1 MTLRVQVQQTWQRMS
16 SRERRIFR
24 SYGKGSPDAGLR
36 VRCKIILG
44 LIRGNSPAM
53 VIRSGLASSSL
64 VYDVM
69 HRFIEDSLSGLVD
82 RREDNGE
89 PKVTEEYEQELLSV
103 VPSSPREYRYRRP
116 TWTQELLIL
125 VLQERTGIRIS
136 RATMSRLLKRLKIR
150 LGRPKPIVGCPWKKR
165 RRLKRL
171 REIRKVIET
180 LPHDEVVLYVDEVDI
195 HLNPK
200 IGPDWMLRGTQ
211 KTVLTP
217 GKNQKRYLAGA
228 LNARTG
234 RITWVEADR
243 KNSQLFILQLWQ
255 LVGRDYPQ
263 AKRIHLILDNYRIH
277 SSLQVKAALARLN
290 GRVVLHFL
298 PPYCPDHNRIER
310 VWLDLHAN
318 VTRNHRCRSMK
329 ELMKEVYHWLKKRD
343 RSLQLQYSLRT
354 ATCRLLE
361 SRKAI

>member
-1 MTLRVQVQQTWQRMS
+1 MNLRDQVQRTWQQLSR
-16 SRERRIFR
+16 RERKIIRTYAR
-24 SYGKGSPDAGLR
+24 GSPDAGLR
-36 VRCKIILG
+36 LRCKIVLAVV
-44 LIRGNSPAM
+44 RGSSPTDLT
-53 VIRSGLASSSL
+53 RSRMAAPSL
-64 VYDVM
+64 VYNVM
-69 HRFIEDSLSGLVD
+69 HRFIDQALLGLAD

-89 PKVTEEYEQELLSV
+89 TKVTEEYEAELFTV
-103 VPSSPREYRYRRP
+103 VPGSPRKHGYRRP

-125 VLQERTGIRIS
+125 VLHKRTGIRIS
-136 RATMSRLLKRLKIR
+136 RTTMSRLLKRLQIR

-165 RRLKRL
+165 RRMKRL
-171 REIRKVIET
+171 REIRALIAT
-180 LPHDEVVLYVDEVDI
+180 LPKDEVILYLDEVDI

-234 RITWVEADR
+234 RLTWVEADR

-277 SSLQVKAALARLN
+277 SSLQTQAALARLD

-310 VWLDLHAN
+310 VWRDLHEN
-318 VTRNHRCRSMK
+318 VTRNHQCRTMK
-329 ELMKEVYHWLKKRD
+329 ELMTEVYHWLKKKD
-343 RSLQLQYSLRT
+343 RQLQRQY
-354 ATCRLLE
+354 AQK
-361 SRKAI
+361 KAA

>member
-1 MTLRVQVQQTWQRMS
+1 MQLRVQVQQTWQKLS
-16 SRERRIFR
+16 SRERKIIR

-36 VRCKIILG
+36 VRCKIVLA
-44 LIRGNSPAM
+44 LVRGSSPTE
-53 VIRSGLASSSL
+53 VIHSRMAASSL
-64 VYDVM
+64 VYNVM
-69 HRFIEDSLSGLVD
+69 HRFIDQALLGLAD

-89 PKVTEEYEQELLSV
+89 SKVSERYEAELLAV
-103 VPSSPREYRYRRP
+103 VPGSPRKHGYRRP

-125 VLQERTGIRIS
+125 VLHKRTGIRVS
-136 RATMSRLLKRLKIR
+136 RTTMSRLLKRLHIR

-171 REIRKVIET
+171 REIRTVIET
-180 LPHDEVVLYVDEVDI
+180 LPPDEVILYVDEVDL

-228 LNARTG
+228 LNAKTG
-234 RITWVEADR
+234 RLTWVEAER
-243 KNSQLFILQLWQ
+243 KNSQLFILQLWR
-255 LVGRDYPQ
+255 LVGRDYPK

-277 SSLQVKAALARLN
+277 SSLQVKAALARLD

-310 VWLDLHAN
+310 VWRDLHEN
-318 VTRNHRCRSMK
+318 VTRNHQCRTMK
-329 ELMKEVYHWLKKRD
+329 ELMAEVYHWLQKRD
-343 RSLQLQYSLRT
+343 RQLQRQYVKEV
-354 ATCRLLE
+354 A
-361 SRKAI
+361 

>member
-1 MTLRVQVQQTWQRMS
+1 MKLRVQVQQTWQKLSR
-16 SRERRIFR
+16 RERRIIR
-24 SYGKGSPDAGLR
+24 SYAKGSPDAGLR
-36 VRCKIILG
+36 VRCKIVLA
-44 LIRGNSPAM
+44 LIQGNCPAA
-53 VIRSGLASSSL
+53 VIRSGMASCCL

-69 HRFIEDSLSGLVD
+69 HRFIDHALVGLAD

-89 PKVTEEYEQELLSV
+89 SKVTEQYEAAVFAV
-103 VPSSPREYRYRRP
+103 VPSSPRKYGYRRP

-125 VLQERTGIRIS
+125 VLHQGTGIRIS
-136 RATMSRLLKRLKIR
+136 RTTMSRLLKRLRIR

-165 RRLKRL
+165 RRMKRL
-171 REIRKVIET
+171 REIRTLIET
-180 LPHDEVVLYVDEVDI
+180 LPKNEVVLYVDEVDV

-234 RITWVEADR
+234 RLTWVEADR

-277 SSLQVKAALARLN
+277 SSLQTKAALARLD

-310 VWLDLHAN
+310 VWRDLHAN
-318 VTRNHRCRSMK
+318 VTRNHQCRTMNQ
-329 ELMKEVYHWLKKRD
+329 LMQEVYQWLKKRD
-343 RSLQLQYSLRT
+343 RALRRRYSQK
-354 ATCRLLE
+354 
-361 SRKAI
+361 KAA

>member
-1 MTLRVQVQQTWQRMS
+1 MKLRVQVQQTWQKLS
-16 SRERRIFR
+16 SRERKIIR
-24 SYGKGSPDAGLR
+24 SYAKGSPDAGLR
-36 VRCKIILG
+36 VRCKIVLALVRG
-44 LIRGNSPAM
+44 SSPTDLIRSRMA
-53 VIRSGLASSSL
+53 ASSL

-69 HRFIEDSLSGLVD
+69 HRFIDQTLLGLAD

-89 PKVTEEYEQELLSV
+89 SKVTEEYEAELFAV
-103 VPSSPREYRYRRP
+103 VPGSPRKHGYRRP

-125 VLQERTGIRIS
+125 VLHKRTGIRIS
-136 RATMSRLLKRLKIR
+136 RTTMSRLLKRLQIR

-165 RRLKRL
+165 RRMKRL
-171 REIRKVIET
+171 REIRTLIET
-180 LPHDEVVLYVDEVDI
+180 LPQNEVILYVDEVDI

-234 RITWVEADR
+234 RLTWVEAER

-277 SSLQVKAALARLN
+277 SSLQTQAALARLD

-310 VWLDLHAN
+310 VWRDLHDN
-318 VTRNHRCRSMK
+318 VTRNHQCRTMK
-329 ELMKEVYHWLKKRD
+329 ELMTEVYHWLKKRD
-343 RSLQLQYSLRT
+343 RQLQRQYSLK
-354 ATCRLLE
+354 
-361 SRKAI
+361 KAA

>member
-1 MTLRVQVQQTWQRMS
+1 
-16 SRERRIFR
+16 
-24 SYGKGSPDAGLR
+24 
-36 VRCKIILG
+36 LG
-44 LIRGNSPAM
+44 LA
-53 VIRSGLASSSL
+53 
-64 VYDVM
+64 
-69 HRFIEDSLSGLVD
+69 D

-89 PKVTEEYEQELLSV
+89 SKVTEEYEAQLFAV
-103 VPSSPREYRYRRP
+103 VPSSPRKHGYRRP

-125 VLQERTGIRIS
+125 VLHKRTGIRIS
-136 RATMSRLLKRLKIR
+136 RTTMSRLLKRLHIR

-165 RRLKRL
+165 RRMKRL
-171 REIRKVIET
+171 REIRALIGSVPE
-180 LPHDEVVLYVDEVDI
+180 DEVILYVDEVDI

-234 RITWVEADR
+234 RLTWVEAER

-263 AKRIHLILDNYRIH
+263 AKRIHLILDNFRIH
-277 SSLQVKAALARLN
+277 SSRQVEAALARLD

-310 VWLDLHAN
+310 VWRDLHEN
-318 VTRNHRCRSMK
+318 VTRNHQCRTMK
-329 ELMKEVYHWLKKRD
+329 ELMTEVYHWLKKRD
-343 RSLQLQYSLRT
+343 RQLQRQY
-354 ATCRLLE
+354 AKK
-361 SRKAI
+361 KAA

>member
-1 MTLRVQVQQTWQRMS
+1 MKLQVQVQQTWQALS
-16 SRERRIFR
+16 SRERKIVRA
-24 SYGKGSPDAGLR
+24 YGRGSLDAGLR
-36 VRCKIILG
+36 VRCKIVLA
-44 LIRGNSPAM
+44 LVRGSSPTEL
-53 VIRSGLASSSL
+53 VRSGLAASSL

-69 HRFIEDSLSGLVD
+69 HRFIELALLGLAD

-89 PKVTEEYEQELLSV
+89 SKVSEEYEAELFAV
-103 VPSSPREYRYRRP
+103 VPGSPRKYGYRRP

-125 VLQERTGIRIS
+125 VLQKRTGIRIS
-136 RATMSRLLKRLKIR
+136 RTTMSRLLKRLHIR

-171 REIRKVIET
+171 REICALIESLPANEVI
-180 LPHDEVVLYVDEVDI
+180 LYVDEVDI

-234 RITWVEADR
+234 RLTWVEAER

-255 LVGRDYPQ
+255 LVGRDYPE

-277 SSLQVKAALARLN
+277 SSLQVQAALARLD

-310 VWLDLHAN
+310 VWRDLHEN
-318 VTRNHRCRSMK
+318 VTRNHQCGGMK
-329 ELMKEVYHWLKKRD
+329 ELMGEVYYWLKKRD
-343 RSLQLQYSLRT
+343 RQLQRQY
-354 ATCRLLE
+354 LLK
-361 SRKAI
+361 KAA

>member
-1 MTLRVQVQQTWQRMS
+1 MKLQVQVQQTWQKLS
-16 SRERRIFR
+16 SRERKIIR
-24 SYGKGSPDAGLR
+24 SFAKGSPDAGLR
-36 VRCKIILG
+36 VRCKIVLA
-44 LIRGNSPAM
+44 LVRGNRPAA
-53 VIRSGLASSSL
+53 VIGSGMAASSQ
-64 VYDVM
+64 VYEVM
-69 HRFIEDSLSGLVD
+69 HRFIDDELVGLAD

-89 PKVTEEYEQELLSV
+89 AKVTEEYEAELFAI
-103 VPSSPREYRYRRP
+103 VPGSPRKHGYRRP

-125 VLQERTGIRIS
+125 VLHKRTGIRVS
-136 RATMSRLLKRLKIR
+136 CTTMSHLLKRLRIR

-165 RRLKRL
+165 RRMKRL
-171 REIRKVIET
+171 REIRQLIET
-180 LPHDEVVLYVDEVDI
+180 LPEDEVILYVDEVDI

-211 KTVLTP
+211 KSVLTP

-234 RITWVEADR
+234 RLTWVEADY

-255 LVGRDYPQ
+255 LIGRDYRQ

-277 SSLQVKAALARLN
+277 SSLQTKAALARLN

-310 VWLDLHAN
+310 VWRDLHAN
-318 VTRNHRCRSMK
+318 VTRNHQCRTMK
-329 ELMKEVYHWLKKRD
+329 ELMAEVDHWLKR
-343 RSLQLQYSLRT
+343 RNLTLQRQY
-354 ATCRLLE
+354 AQ
-361 SRKAI
+361 KNAA